1 MASIQK
7 LKRNNGSVLENS
19 SHICGDY
26 MHQKIFIVGFMAS
39 GKTTY
44 GKKLANELKIP
55 FFDTDEMIEA
65 KIGMTIPEFF
75 NQWGEKYF
83 RRMERDVLY
92 GLLSKQE
99 SFVCST
105 GGGSVCQPDIMDWLN
120 RAGETIWLDTPWEK
134 IKTRM
139 SLDESRPLALR
150 LNEVELQS
158 LFQQRSVYYQKAK
171 MKKVL
176 EEL

>member
-65 KIGMTIPEFF
+65 KIGMTISEFF

-120 RAGETIWLDTPWEK
+120 RAGETIWLDTPWK
-134 IKTRM
+134 IILERLKK
-139 SLDESRPLALR
+139 DEARPLAMTMD
-150 LNEVELQS
+150 NVELEN
-158 LFQQRSVYYQKAK
+158 LFLSRRAYYSKAK
-171 MKKVL
+171 YHIDGID
-176 EEL
+176 